1 MTGTRPLLDAA
12 RLGPAM
18 GAGIVTS
25 PERSQDGVRS
35 SPPPTLAVQ
44 QHRRLESASMSHGG
58 RIRDPVHGYV
68 RFTRVERRLIDDALV
83 QRLRYVGQAGLSHL
97 VFPEVR
103 TPRFSHSLGVMHL
116 STRFLSA
123 ALENADPGLRRSM
136 EALMETAVSDATA
149 GYPPAVT
156 EVVRAL
162 TEDGLRSA
170 TAVSDDARAQALL
183 LEQGLRLAG
192 LVHDLG
198 HLPFSHDFEYAV
210 DRLFEQHRSEAL
222 SRFPALTGEGNL
234 AIHERVGYRL
244 ATTLI
249 RKIFDA
255 VPDRFEADLARTSF
269 AIAERILMAEPPADP
284 GLAVAQQEALDT
296 DALWW
301 WLHSLMAG
309 EIDVDRCDYLLR
321 DARNYGFE
329 FASYDLDRLA
339 DHLTVVRPR
348 ADRNLL
354 ETAVLPQGVSAAESF
369 YLARY
374 RAYAWG
380 PFHHKVSQIAAAL
393 QQSIIHVLSPIFSD
407 RGHDELRQFLADVEA
422 VAADG
427 RGRLH
432 EDAPDLLDRLRLYDD
447 GWLMRHIREAALA
460 QRDAVAQPWLDL
472 VCWRTRGPKSLW
484 KRSVEFPGDL
494 RAFNAGLPD
503 LNDPDGA
510 ASWQAGVDELARE
523 GVLIIRHRFSP
534 YGREPGSKQSLLK
547 VADPYG
553 KLRSLTEVSHSTA
566 ALPDIWNADVQVFA
580 AAASEMP
587 PRPAAEVVQRLQRAL
602 DEQGVRA

>member
-1 MTGTRPLLDAA
+1 
-12 RLGPAM
+12 
-18 GAGIVTS
+18 
-25 PERSQDGVRS
+25 
-35 SPPPTLAVQ
+35 
-44 QHRRLESASMSHGG
+44 MSDGG

-68 RFTRVERRLIDDALV
+68 RFTRVERRLIDDPLV

-116 STRFLSA
+116 STRFLSS
-123 ALENADPGLRRSM
+123 ALENADTVLRRTI
-136 EALMETAVSDATA
+136 EALMDTAVSTATA
-149 GYPPAVT
+149 GYPPARAD
-156 EVVRAL
+156 VVRIL
-162 TEDGLRSA
+162 TEDGLRAAAS
-170 TAVSDDARAQALL
+170 VSDDSRAHALL
-183 LEQGLRLAG
+183 IEQGLRLAG

-198 HLPFSHDFEYAV
+198 HMPFSHDFEYAV
-210 DRLFEQHRSEAL
+210 ERLLEQHRSEAL
-222 SRFPALTGEGNL
+222 SRFPALTAEGNL
-234 AIHERVGYRL
+234 ATHERVGYCL
-244 ATTLI
+244 ARTLI
-249 RKIFDA
+249 HKIFDD
-255 VPDRFEADLARTSF
+255 VPDRREADLARASF

-284 GLAVAQQEALDT
+284 GLAVAAHEALDQ

-348 ADRNLL
+348 GDRNLL

-393 QQSIIHVLSPIFSD
+393 QQSILHVLTPIFSGVGGSD
-407 RGHDELRQFLADVEA
+407 DLRRFLEDIEA
-422 VAADG
+422 VAADQ

-447 GWLMRHIREAALA
+447 GWLMRYIREAALA
-460 QRDAVAQPWLDL
+460 QRDPVVQPWLDL
-472 VCWRTRGPKSLW
+472 VCWRKRGPRSLW
-484 KRSVEFPGDL
+484 KRSGEFPGDL
-494 RAFNAGLPD
+494 PGFNARLPD
-503 LNDPDGA
+503 LNDPDA
-510 ASWQAGVDELARE
+510 AAPWRSGIDELARDQ
-523 GVLIIRHRFSP
+523 VLIIRHRFSP
-534 YGREPGSKQSLLK
+534 YGREPGSRSAILK
-547 VADPYG
+547 VSDPHG
-553 KLRSLTEVSHSTA
+553 TLRSLTEVSHLTA
-566 ALPDIWNADVQVFA
+566 ALPAIWNADVQVFA
-580 AAASEMP
+580 ASASDP
-587 PRPAAEVVQRLQRAL
+587 PRRSAAEVVERLQRAI
-602 DEQGVRA
+602 DEGVRP

>member
-1 MTGTRPLLDAA
+1 
-12 RLGPAM
+12 
-18 GAGIVTS
+18 
-25 PERSQDGVRS
+25 
-35 SPPPTLAVQ
+35 
-44 QHRRLESASMSHGG
+44 MSDGG

-68 RFTRVERRLIDDALV
+68 RFTRVERRLIDDPLV

-116 STRFLSA
+116 STRFLSS
-123 ALENADPGLRRSM
+123 ALENADSALRRTI
-136 EALMETAVSDATA
+136 EALMDTAVSTATA
-149 GYPPAVT
+149 GYPPARPD
-156 EVVRAL
+156 VVRTL
-162 TEDGLRSA
+162 TEDGLRAAAS
-170 TAVSDDARAQALL
+170 VSDDSRAAALL
-183 LEQGLRLAG
+183 IEQGLRLAG

-198 HLPFSHDFEYAV
+198 HLPFSHDFEYALE
-210 DRLFEQHRSEAL
+210 RLLEQHRSEAL
-222 SRFPALTGEGNL
+222 VRFPALTAEGNL
-234 AIHERVGYRL
+234 ATHERVGYHL

-249 RKIFDA
+249 HKIFDD
-255 VPDRFEADLARTSF
+255 VPDRLEADLARASF

-284 GLAVAQQEALDT
+284 GLAVAAHEALDQ

-348 ADRNLL
+348 GDRNLL

-393 QQSIIHVLSPIFSD
+393 QQSILHVLTPIFSGVGGSD
-407 RGHDELRQFLADVEA
+407 SLRRFLEDVEA
-422 VAADG
+422 VAADQ

-432 EDAPDLLDRLRLYDD
+432 EDDPELLDRLRLYDD
-447 GWLMRHIREAALA
+447 GWLMRYIREAALA
-460 QRDAVAQPWLDL
+460 QRDPVVQPWLDL
-472 VCWRTRGPKSLW
+472 VCWRTRGPRSLW
-484 KRSVEFPGDL
+484 KRSGEFPGDL
-494 RAFNAGLPD
+494 PGFNARLPD
-503 LNDPDGA
+503 LNDPDA
-510 ASWQAGVDELARE
+510 AAPWRSGIDELAQDQ
-523 GVLIIRHRFSP
+523 VLIIRHRFSP
-534 YGREPGSKQSLLK
+534 YGREPGSPSAILK
-547 VADPYG
+547 VSDPHG
-553 KLRSLTEVSHSTA
+553 TLRSLTEVSHLTA
-566 ALPDIWNADVQVFA
+566 ALPAIWNADVQVFA
-580 AAASEMP
+580 ASASDP
-587 PRPAAEVVQRLQRAL
+587 PHRSAAEVVQRLQRAI
-602 DEQGVRA
+602 DEGVRP